1 MWTKLLKGQNRRIN
15 KRNAQWVWR
24 PSGQN
29 EIMRKQWNFLFFFR
43 RIIWPVCELATW
55 EWRKRMGEGE
65 WGGERAKGALFVP
78 STTRWEESLL
88 SGYKSVHAYHDELI
102 QHGDILELRIA
113 IEKQGSMIC
122 IGQSLFVQCLTKQNK
137 TKQDKTLKGKI

>member
-1 MWTKLLKGQNRRIN
+1 MKF
-15 KRNAQWVWR
+15 
-24 PSGQN
+24 S
-29 EIMRKQWNFLFFFR
+29 FFFR

-65 WGGERAKGALFVP
+65 WGGGRGKGALFVP

-88 SGYKSVHAYHDELI
+88 AGYKSVHAYHDELI

-122 IGQSLFVQCLTKQNK
+122 IGQSLFVQCLTRQNK
-137 TKQDKTLKGKI
+137 TRQDTKRQDIMISSATIILSYFSLILTNGEKNLLVKTWSVAASV

>member
-1 MWTKLLKGQNRRIN
+1 MSLESGGKG
-15 KRNAQWVWR
+15 WVR
-24 PSGQN
+24 VS
-29 EIMRKQWNFLFFFR
+29 
-43 RIIWPVCELATW
+43 
-55 EWRKRMGEGE
+55 GEGR
-65 WGGERAKGALFVP
+65 GEGKGALFVP
-78 STTRWEESLL
+78 FTTPWEESLL
-88 SGYKSVHAYHDELI
+88 AGYKSARAYHDELI